1 MEESHRAPV
10 YTIDGTLTPISPFFP
25 RRQMKEYI
33 SLLKFPYFHFSI
45 LSKLAL
51 PTNTFTK
58 IIPRP
63 CLYMSSWAFIYPQ
76 LVSVASS
83 KASFQMCQ

>member
-1 MEESHRAPV
+1 MEESHQASV

-25 RRQMKEYI
+25 LRQMKEYI
-33 SLLKFPYFHFSI
+33 SLLMFPYFHFSI

-58 IIPRP
+58 ISHDHVYT
-63 CLYMSSWAFIYPQ
+63 CLAGLLFIHNSC
-76 LVSVASS
+76 L
-83 KASFQMCQ
+83 